1 MMAYYRVS
9 LAVAATAMLSGA
21 AAAAAELST
30 FEIMGFPLTQ
40 HQAALLSS
48 SVVQERTP
56 APTLTLGGMPAS
68 PVQIA
73 ILSPRKQKEIAAREA
88 KPARY

>member
-40 HQAALLSS
+40 HQAAVLNS
-48 SVVQERTP
+48 SVMQEQAPSP
-56 APTLTLGGMPAS
+56 ALTLGGMPAS

-73 ILSPRKQKEIAAREA
+73 ILSPRNRQEIAATVV
-88 KPARY
+88 KPAYD